1 MYKPCGLALGYF
13 RLGDGW
19 GEMCTLERL
28 RLNVK
33 LSRGDLLS
41 WGEYNV

>member
-1 MYKPCGLALGYF
+1 MYKPCGLALEYF

-19 GEMCTLERL
+19 GYEMCTLERL

-33 LSRGDLLS
+33 LSRGDRFPG
-41 WGEYNV
+41 WYNV